1 MRCEAAA
8 QAQGFTRFE
17 LMGTLTGVPFY
28 QALGY
33 EPGEMVRFAATP
45 DVMIEFVPMRKVIKL

>member
-1 MRCEAAA
+1 
-8 QAQGFTRFE
+8 
-17 LMGTLTGVPFY
+17 MGTLTGVPFY